1 MTHGSPEQCSGLYAW
16 SRIRRFRVQD
26 LLGRD
31 SPGAALEVWPSQ
43 LCIREKLDQGIGP
56 VRFIVQYLNQ
66 GTENRHKDGGE
77 LTLREHV
84 QSKPLVIAEDR

>member
-1 MTHGSPEQCSGLYAW
+1 MKCGHPGSAFQ
-16 SRIRRFRVQD
+16 V
-26 LLGRD
+26 
-31 SPGAALEVWPSQ
+31 
-43 LCIREKLDQGIGP
+43 REKLDQGIGP
-56 VRFIVQYLNQ
+56 VRLQYLNQ